1 MQKNKFF
8 IVFLFVLN
16 LVLALSFVFSSLL
29 LPKYKVYAEE
39 LTSAKSMVVIEAS
52 TKRVLA
58 EKNMNDQ
65 RAMAST
71 TKIMTALLTVENV
84 KNLDEIVSINDN
96 AVGIEGTSMYLRKGE
111 QLTVRELLYGLMLPS
126 GNDAAMALAYYVGG
140 SEEKFVEMMNDKA
153 KSLNLKNTHFAN
165 PHGLDAEG
173 HYTSAYD
180 LAVITAEGLKN
191 EAFKEIVSTKNVKVK
206 GSKDGEP
213 RFLSNKNKLLRT
225 FDGCNGVKT
234 GFTDNAGRCFVGSA
248 ERDGMTL
255 ICVVLSCG
263 PMFEDTANLLDQCF
277 NKYKMREILKEF
289 EVGERIDVISGEK
302 NNVETLTKNAFS
314 YPLSDEEYLNLKIVR
329 NCPESLQAPIKKEQE
344 VGNLQIYLNNNLLFS
359 EKIYTISEVKS
370 TKYLDKIWEVVDNWN
385 I

>member
-8 IVFLFVLN
+8 IAFLFVLN
-16 LVLALSFVFSSLL
+16 LILALGFVFSCFL
-29 LPKYKVYAEE
+29 LPKYKVYADGE
-39 LTSAKSMVVIEAS
+39 TSAKSMVVIEAGS
-52 TKRVLA
+52 GRVLLD
-58 EKNMNDQ
+58 KNMDEQ

-84 KNLDEIVSINDN
+84 KNLDEVVEINDK

-111 QLTVRELLYGLMLPS
+111 KLSVRELLFGLMLPS
-126 GNDAAMALAYYVGG
+126 GNDAAMALAYHVGG
-140 SEEKFVEMMNDKA
+140 SEENFVRMMNEKA
-153 KSLNLKNTHFAN
+153 ESLMLKNTHFAN
-165 PHGLDAEG
+165 PHGLDADG

-180 LAVITAEGLKN
+180 LAIITAEGLKN
-191 EAFKEIVSTKNVKVK
+191 QAFRDIVSTKNVKVK
-206 GSKDGEP
+206 GSKAGEP

-225 FDGCNGVKT
+225 FEGCNGVKT

-255 ICVVLSCG
+255 VCVVLNCG
-263 PMFEDTANLLDQCF
+263 PMFEDCAKLLEQCF

-289 EVGERIDVISGEK
+289 EVGERVAVSSGEK
-302 NNVETLTKNAFS
+302 QFVETLTKKAFS
-314 YPLSDEEYLNLKIVR
+314 YPLSDEEYLNLKIVK
-329 NCPESLQAPIKKEQE
+329 NLPKSLEAPIKKDEE
-344 VGNLQIYLNNNLLFS
+344 IGNVEIYLDNNLLFS

-370 TKYLDKIWEVVDNWN
+370 IKYLDKIWEVVDNWN

>member
-1 MQKNKFF
+1 MQKNKLLIF
-8 IVFLFVLN
+8 FLFALN
-16 LVLALSFVFSSLL
+16 LILAISFVFSSFL
-29 LPKYKVYAEE
+29 LPKYKVYADSE
-39 LTSAKSMVVIEAS
+39 TSAKAMVVIEAS
-52 TKRVLA
+52 TGRVLLN
-58 EKNMNDQ
+58 KNMNDQ

-71 TKIMTALLTVENV
+71 TKIMTALICVEKV
-84 KNLDEIVSINDN
+84 PNLDEVVLIHDN

-111 QLTVRELLYGLMLPS
+111 KLSVRELLYGLMLPS

-140 SEEKFVEMMNDKA
+140 SEENFVKMMNEKA
-153 KSLNLKNTHFAN
+153 QALGLKNTHFAN

-180 LAVITAEGLKN
+180 LAIITAEAMKHKD
-191 EAFKEIVSTKNVKVK
+191 FKDIVSTKNVRVK
-206 GSKDGEP
+206 GSKADEP

-255 ICVVLSCG
+255 VCVVLSCG
-263 PMFEDTANLLDQCF
+263 PMFEDCSKLLEKCF

-289 EVGERIDVISGEK
+289 EIGEKIAVTSGEK
-302 NNVETLTKNAFS
+302 KYVETLTKKAFS
-314 YPLSDEEYLNLKIVR
+314 YPLSDEEYSNIKIVK
-329 NCPESLQAPIKKEQE
+329 NCSESLEAPIKKEQE
-344 VGNLQIYLNNNLLFS
+344 VGNLEIYLNNDLLFS

-370 TKYLDKIWEVVDNWN
+370 IKYLDKIWEVVDNWN
-385 I
+385 L